1 MTPWETHIG
10 SEEYEPDAKSFYAN
24 SDVGDSIRDF
34 MRYFGTYTGNA
45 NWQQAHDAGFYPYRY
60 GYAWETKVHADFSD
74 TTTKLY
80 AHGRQ
85 SWEMPYAMPDRKT
98 VYGTDDGTNVF
109 FAMFIAD
116 KEGDITEGTNYCAK
130 FTQTSPAGSEAIDF
144 TANIEWIALPKATH
158 SQIEA
163 AIETHKFED
172 IFDYQDCSA
181 DDFALCPTGY
191 TSINQGGRGCEC
203 LRLKPG
209 KAAIAAALEKR
220 RYSAMQGCTT
230 EFRKWEG
237 ITYDAKNKKMY
248 TALTE
253 VEYGMEDNMKNGNQD
268 TQYDRGGPN
277 HIKVKMN
284 DCGCVMEMDVD
295 DTSGTLKATKARM
308 LTCGMHNTGVDYTD
322 FCDRNHIA
330 NPDNVAMVPDY
341 NQLII
346 GEDTGKHS
354 NNLLWIWDLPT
365 GAMTRIASTP
375 TGAETTGPYWYT
387 IGDYSYMS
395 YVVQHPRSDV
405 TGRDGYVGYVGPFPR
420 SSLVAHKDEPEP
432 DCHACHAVATIQHQI
447 NDLENNLEARC
458 PAAGNRRAL
467 CAG

>member
-1 MTPWETHIG
+1 
-10 SEEYEPDAKSFYAN
+10 
-24 SDVGDSIRDF
+24 
-34 MRYFGTYTGNA
+34 
-45 NWQQAHDAGFYPYRY
+45 
-60 GYAWETKVHADFSD
+60 
-74 TTTKLY
+74 
-80 AHGRQ
+80 
-85 SWEMPYAMPDRKT
+85 
-98 VYGTDDGTNVF
+98 
-109 FAMFIAD
+109 
-116 KEGDITEGTNYCAK
+116 
-130 FTQTSPAGSEAIDF
+130 
-144 TANIEWIALPKATH
+144 
-158 SQIEA
+158 
-163 AIETHKFED
+163 
-172 IFDYQDCSA
+172 
-181 DDFALCPTGY
+181 
-191 TSINQGGRGCEC
+191 
-203 LRLKPG
+203 
-209 KAAIAAALEKR
+209 
-220 RYSAMQGCTT
+220 
-230 EFRKWEG
+230 
-237 ITYDAKNKKMY
+237 
-248 TALTE
+248 
-253 VEYGMEDNMKNGNQD
+253 MKNGNPN

-458 PAAGNRRAL
+458 PAAGTRRAL
-467 CAG
+467 CAGLEESTTAAPSPLGSYTHEVKVAISLPMSKADFTPAKKTDFRTAIAAAADASPADVKIDKIGTIEGDRRSGGIRVDTSVKAKDADSAKNMAKQLTIEAINEELTNRGLPEGKMLQEAVAVAKPVLEAEPEEEKELSNNMEALAIGLSCGLGVVFLGGLVAYSMLGSRAAPAPAKGADLPQMPATMPPMQAAYAYAPQQQQMQFQHPVMQQQTGQSQA